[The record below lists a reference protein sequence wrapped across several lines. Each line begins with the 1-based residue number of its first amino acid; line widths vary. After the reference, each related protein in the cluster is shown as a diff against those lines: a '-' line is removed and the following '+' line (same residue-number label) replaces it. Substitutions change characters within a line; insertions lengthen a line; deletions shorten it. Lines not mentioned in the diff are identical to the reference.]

1 MTACRT
7 LVATIVFASLALVPA
22 MAQDALPRA
31 SYAAASPF
39 GSAKMLQGSG
49 EGLPSAQPAEPS
61 LGNALL
67 FDPATLVD
75 KAPPKALRTPRLT
88 DNVKDIDGKRD
99 DKPDGSSAY
108 SFNHPV
114 LVPDFDA
121 KVGAD
126 LNTPALQ
133 QDGTQPMKPV
143 FGPQSARSDTG
154 AAWAN
159 LGIPNVGSLDARVDP
174 TQDQGR
180 IGATL
185 GRKLPVTRD
194 LAVTLQDT
202 VSVNDTFGTPV
213 NATTPGLPVGSV
225 PAPQRV
231 WGNEKMVKFDVL
243 PTGTTLAAGVTNLTN
258 DPVTHNKLSAE
269 QKLYGPLS
277 VKTSVTDVGQATAA
291 KSITAGFKL
300 NW

>member
-1 MTACRT
+1 MTART
-7 LVATIVFASLALVPA
+7 LTATIVFASFALAPA
-22 MAQDALPRA
+22 LAQDAVPGA
-31 SYAAASPF
+31 NYAAASPF
-39 GSAKMLQGSG
+39 DSPKAVQSPLDGAAT
-49 EGLPSAQPAEPS
+49 PQPAEPS
-61 LGNALL
+61 LGSALM

-75 KAPPKALRTPRLT
+75 KAPPKTLRTPRLT
-88 DNVKDIDGKRD
+88 DGVKDIDGKRD

-108 SFNHPV
+108 SFNKP
-114 LVPDFDA
+114 LLTEWDA
-121 KVGAD
+121 KIGAD
-126 LNTPALQ
+126 LNTPAAQ
-133 QDGTQPMKPV
+133 QDSTQPMKPMI
-143 FGPQSARSDTG
+143 GPQSARNETG

-159 LGIPNVGSLDARVDP
+159 VGIPNVGSLDARVDP

-180 IGATL
+180 VGATL
-185 GRKLPVTRD
+185 GRKLPVSRD

-202 VSVNDTFGTPV
+202 VSVNDTFGTPA
-213 NATTPGLPVGSV
+213 NTTPGLPVGSV

-231 WGNEKMVKFDVL
+231 WGNEKTVKFDVL

-269 QKLYGPLS
+269 QKLYGPLR
-277 VKTSVTDVGQATAA
+277 VTTSVTDVGQTTAA